1 MLMKS
6 TVHKICFLM
15 DPYPTLNLD
24 TETSLL
30 CMDELLKRGHEV
42 YWLEQENLS
51 LHKNQLSGLVARVL
65 STNPFILDEEQ
76 QLKLD
81 DFNAMLVRKD
91 PPFDKSY
98 LHLTY
103 LLDFLSPH
111 VARINSPDALRNIN
125 EKLYTLNWSK
135 YCPDTLTTMSVS
147 LLTAFAEKH
156 GRIVLKPLDDC
167 SGRGIVFLSA
177 DEAGLE
183 ESLAKYVVSPD
194 GIPRFVMAQQFLV
207 NVKNG
212 DKRIYLV
219 NGEPAGW
226 VNRIPAEGQDLA
238 NIHQGATCHA
248 SELSDRE
255 RMLSREIGAELKQQ
269 GVILAGLDFIDG
281 HLTEINITSPSAVR
295 QINAVYDQN
304 LEVQI
309 VDGII
314 ETILAS
320 TSPLIQPRVMTSV

>member
-1 MLMKS
+1 
-6 TVHKICFLM
+6 
-15 DPYPTLNLD
+15 
-24 TETSLL
+24 
-30 CMDELLKRGHEV
+30 MDELLKRGHEV

-51 LHKNQLSGLVARVL
+51 LHKNQLSGSVARVL
-65 STNPFILDEEQ
+65 STSPFTLDDEQ

-81 DFNAMLVRKD
+81 DFNAMVIRKD

-111 VARINSPDALRNIN
+111 VARINSPAALRNIN

-135 YCPDTLTTMSVS
+135 NCPDTLTTMRVS
-147 LLTAFAEKH
+147 LLTSFAHKH

-167 SGRGIVFLSA
+167 SGRGIVFLDA
-177 DEAGLE
+177 DAEDLE
-183 ESLAKYVVSPD
+183 TTLAEYVVAAD
-194 GIPRFVMAQQFLV
+194 GTPRFVMAQQYLA

-219 NGEPAGW
+219 NGEPVGW

-248 SELSDRE
+248 SDLSDRE
-255 RMLSREIGAELKQQ
+255 RMLSREIGAELMQE

-281 HLTEINITSPSAVR
+281 HLTEVNITSPSAVR

-314 ETILAS
+314 ETILANS
-320 TSPLIQPRVMTSV
+320 NPLTLNRVMTGA